1 MGIDDH
7 WGSSGYRA
15 LGALFAG
22 RTGMVGMA
30 QGRMIL
36 RMDREGGCRGHGRGH
51 HSLRY

>member
-1 MGIDDH
+1 MGIDGH
-7 WGSSGYRA
+7 WDSSGYRA

-22 RTGMVGMA
+22 RKGMVGMA

-36 RMDREGGCRGHGRGH
+36 RMGREGGCHGRGH